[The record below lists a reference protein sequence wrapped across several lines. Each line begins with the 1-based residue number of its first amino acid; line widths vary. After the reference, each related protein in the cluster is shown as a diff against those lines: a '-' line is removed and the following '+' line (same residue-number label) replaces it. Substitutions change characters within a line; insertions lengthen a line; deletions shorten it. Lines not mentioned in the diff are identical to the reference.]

1 MPTEIFQALCGV
13 FLRALFLYCVF
24 YFLKVVCMRG
34 KKKGERQNLN
44 RAENCNHKA
53 KLYFNYSVEI

>member
-1 MPTEIFQALCGV
+1 MPIGTMWG
-13 FLRALFLYCVF
+13 FLRAFFLYCVV
-24 YFLKVVCMRG
+24 YFLKALRMRG
-34 KKKGERQNLN
+34 KKKGEKQNLN